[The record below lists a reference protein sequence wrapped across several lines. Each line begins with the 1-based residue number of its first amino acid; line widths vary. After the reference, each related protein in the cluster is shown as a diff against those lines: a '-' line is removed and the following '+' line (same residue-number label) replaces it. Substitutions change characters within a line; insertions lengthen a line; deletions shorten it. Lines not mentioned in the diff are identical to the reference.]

1 MSDKP
6 NKVKDFIS
14 SVVGGV
20 TSGGVSGAVDL
31 MSNGGEL
38 IDRFFETKDEKRE
51 ALQALAVAQI
61 ELNKQEAKHRNV
73 FVSGWRPFVGWI
85 CAIALA
91 YNFIVRD
98 LMAWIILNTGEAI
111 TLPPALAMEHL
122 MTILLGMLG
131 LGGLRTYE
139 KQKKLTQ

>member
-1 MSDKP
+1 MFKIGFLMS
-6 NKVKDFIS
+6 KVAEFIGKIAS
-14 SVVGGV
+14 
-20 TSGGVSGAVDL
+20 SGATNILDSVA
-31 MSNGGEL
+31 NN
-38 IDRFFETKDEKRE
+38 IDQFVETKDEKRE
-51 ALQALAVAQI
+51 AMQVLATAQI
-61 ELNKQEAKHRNV
+61 ELTKQESKHRSV

-91 YNFIVRD
+91 YNFIIRD

-139 KQKKLTQ
+139 KQQKLTK

>member
-1 MSDKP
+1 MFKIGFLMS
-6 NKVKDFIS
+6 KVAEFIGKIAS
-14 SVVGGV
+14 
-20 TSGGVSGAVDL
+20 SGATNVLD
-31 MSNGGEL
+31 SVANN
-38 IDRFFETKDEKRE
+38 IDQFVETKDEKRE

-61 ELNKQEAKHRNV
+61 ELNKEESKNRNV
-73 FVSGWRPFVGWI
+73 FVAGWRPFVGWV

-98 LMAWIILNTGEAI
+98 LMAWVILNTGEAI

>member
-1 MSDKP
+1 MS
-6 NKVKDFIS
+6 KVAEFIGKIAS
-14 SVVGGV
+14 
-20 TSGGVSGAVDL
+20 SGATNVLD
-31 MSNGGEL
+31 SVANN
-38 IDRFFETKDEKRE
+38 IDQFVETKDEKRE

-139 KQKKLTQ
+139 KQKKLTK

>member
-1 MSDKP
+1 MFKIGFLMS
-6 NKVKDFIS
+6 KVAEFIGKIAS
-14 SVVGGV
+14 
-20 TSGGVSGAVDL
+20 SGATNVLD
-31 MSNGGEL
+31 SVANN
-38 IDRFFETKDEKRE
+38 IDQFVETKDEKRE

-61 ELNKQEAKHRNV
+61 ELNKEESKNRNV
-73 FVSGWRPFVGWI
+73 FVSGWRPFVGWV

-98 LMAWIILNTGEAI
+98 LMAWVILNTGEAI

-139 KQKKLTQ
+139 KQKKLTK

>member
-1 MSDKP
+1 MS
-6 NKVKDFIS
+6 KVAEFIGKIAS
-14 SVVGGV
+14 
-20 TSGGVSGAVDL
+20 SGATNVLD
-31 MSNGGEL
+31 SVANN
-38 IDRFFETKDEKRE
+38 IDQFVETKDEKRE

-61 ELNKQEAKHRNV
+61 ELNKEESKNRNV
-73 FVSGWRPFVGWI
+73 FVAGWRPFVGWV
-85 CAIALA
+85 CGIALA

-98 LMAWIILNTGEAI
+98 LMAWVILNTGEAI

-139 KQKKLTQ
+139 KQQKLTK

>member
-1 MSDKP
+1 MFKIGFLMS
-6 NKVKDFIS
+6 KVAEFIGKIAS
-14 SVVGGV
+14 
-20 TSGGVSGAVDL
+20 SGATNVLD
-31 MSNGGEL
+31 SVANN
-38 IDRFFETKDEKRE
+38 IDQFVETKDEKRE

-61 ELNKQEAKHRNV
+61 ELNKEESKNRNV
-73 FVSGWRPFVGWI
+73 FVAGWRPFVGWV
-85 CAIALA
+85 CGIALA

-98 LMAWIILNTGEAI
+98 LMAWVILNTGEAI

-139 KQKKLTQ
+139 KQQKLTK

>member
-1 MSDKP
+1 MSKIAE
-6 NKVKDFIS
+6 FIGRIAS
-14 SVVGGV
+14 
-20 TSGGVSGAVDL
+20 SGATNVLD
-31 MSNGGEL
+31 SVANN
-38 IDRFFETKDEKRE
+38 IDQFVETKDEKRE
-51 ALQALAVAQI
+51 ALPALAVAQI
-61 ELNKQEAKHRNV
+61 ELNKQEAKHRTV
-73 FVSGWRPFVGWI
+73 FVSGWRPMVGWI

-98 LMAWIILNTGEAI
+98 LMAWVILNTGEAI
-111 TLPPALAMEHL
+111 TLPPELAMEHL

>member
-1 MSDKP
+1 MS
-6 NKVKDFIS
+6 KVAEFIGKIAS
-14 SVVGGV
+14 
-20 TSGGVSGAVDL
+20 SGATNVLD
-31 MSNGGEL
+31 SVANN
-38 IDRFFETKDEKRE
+38 IDQFVETKDEKRE

-98 LMAWIILNTGEAI
+98 LMAWVILNTGEAI

>member
-1 MSDKP
+1 MFKIGFLMS
-6 NKVKDFIS
+6 KVAEFIGKIAS
-14 SVVGGV
+14 
-20 TSGGVSGAVDL
+20 SGATNVLD
-31 MSNGGEL
+31 SVANN
-38 IDRFFETKDEKRE
+38 IDQFVETKDEKRE

-98 LMAWIILNTGEAI
+98 LMAWVILNTGEAI

>member
-1 MSDKP
+1 MS
-6 NKVKDFIS
+6 KVAEFIGKIAS
-14 SVVGGV
+14 
-20 TSGGVSGAVDL
+20 SGATNVLD
-31 MSNGGEL
+31 SVANN
-38 IDRFFETKDEKRE
+38 IDQFVETKDEKRE

-139 KQKKLTQ
+139 KQKGLTK